1 MSLTDK
7 IKGRIRRALA
17 GTLQSRVYFLEPE
30 GTRVP
35 AKTRNIWG
43 IYKLKH
49 RITHLPF
56 HVDSKGR
63 ITLYEG

>member
-7 IKGRIRRALA
+7 IKGRIRKMIET
-17 GTLQSRVYFLEPE
+17 GVHQSRVYFSES
-30 GTRVP
+30 GMIVSP
-35 AKTRNIWG
+35 APCWG
-43 IYKLKH
+43 VYKLKH
-49 RITHLPF
+49 HVHNLPF